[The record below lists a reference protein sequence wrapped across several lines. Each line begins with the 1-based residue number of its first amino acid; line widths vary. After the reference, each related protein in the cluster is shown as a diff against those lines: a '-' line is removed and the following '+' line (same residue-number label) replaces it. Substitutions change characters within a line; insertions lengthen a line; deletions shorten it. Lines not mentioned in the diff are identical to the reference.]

1 VKNSKTLLLGS
12 VLVAGLVLGPLVPRG
27 LVVGEAQARV
37 GRPMTP
43 VSVAGVARRTT
54 RRAIRRSTIYV
65 ATLPRS
71 CTQVNIDGT
80 VLQQCGGTYYQPHQ
94 GQYVVVYVD

>member
-1 VKNSKTLLLGS
+1 MKNLKTLSIGGVFAAAVFLGS
-12 VLVAGLVLGPLVPRG
+12 LVPGGPL
-27 LVVGEAQARV
+27 VGEAQARV

-54 RRAIRRSTIYV
+54 RRAIRRSAIYV
-65 ATLPRS
+65 ATLPPS

-94 GQYVVVYVD
+94 GQYVVVYVE

>member
-1 VKNSKTLLLGS
+1 MKNSKAALIHGALAAVVFMGS
-12 VLVAGLVLGPLVPRG
+12 LAPGGG
-27 LVVGEAQARV
+27 WVGEAKARV

-43 VSVAGVARRTT
+43 VSVAGVARRST

-65 ATLPRS
+65 ASLPPS